1 MSYVDDDGANRP
13 KLSLQPRGS
22 TANMSSASPAKTS
35 RPNPFGAARPRE
47 QVIAEREGKK
57 ETEVLKEQAH
67 KEWKPNLVLTEQQRE
82 EKKAAEAELSFAK
95 SELEKEVDPVKSK
108 FLREEVISME
118 KKLDELLL
126 SFEKIAVQTAQS
138 GGARRPRR
146 DEERAPVPAAAPAY
160 GGEVDGYGN
169 FSRGRDRDSGKGSSY
184 GETWGAARG
193 KSGAEGCYNCGEVG
207 HFSRECPNA
216 GAGGGGRAGGGGG
229 YGGNFGGGGGGGGA
243 RSGGGR
249 SCYTCGQEGHFS
261 RECPQGGQYGPQGG
275 GGGSYGGAYGA
286 SYGGGG
292 YGGNAYNNG
301 AQYGASQGG
310 SYGSSGYNDRSG
322 YSSGGRGG
330 NYSRQGEDW

>member
-1 MSYVDDDGANRP
+1 MSYADDEGANRP

-22 TANMSSASPAKTS
+22 AADMSSASPVKTS

-82 EKKAAEAELSFAK
+82 EKKAAEAELAFSK

-108 FLREEVISME
+108 LLREEVIYME

-126 SFEKIAVQTAQS
+126 SFEKMAVQTAQL
-138 GGARRPRR
+138 GGARRLRR
-146 DEERAPVPAAAPAY
+146 DEDRAPAPVAAPAY
-160 GGEVDGYGN
+160 GGEAEGYGN
-169 FSRGRDRDSGKGSSY
+169 FSRGRDRDSSRGSSY
-184 GETWGAARG
+184 GDAWGAARG
-193 KSGAEGCYNCGEVG
+193 KSGAEACYNCGQPG
-207 HFSRECPNA
+207 HFSRDCPNA
-216 GAGGGGRAGGGGG
+216 GIGGGRAGGG
-229 YGGNFGGGGGGGGA
+229 YGGNFGGGGGGGRDRGA
-243 RSGGGR
+243 RA
-249 SCYTCGQEGHFS
+249 CYTCGQEGHFS
-261 RECPQGGQYGPQGG
+261 RECPQGGQYGSHGA
-275 GGGSYGGAYGA
+275 GGGSYGGGYSG

-292 YGGNAYNNG
+292 YGGSTYDDG

-322 YSSGGRGG
+322 YSSGARGG
-330 NYSRQGEDW
+330 GYNRQGEEW

>member
-1 MSYVDDDGANRP
+1 MRERERENIRGSVLVDIARERRSMSYVDDEGANRP

-57 ETEVLKEQAH
+57 ETEVLKEQAV

-126 SFEKIAVQTAQS
+126 SFEKMAVQTAQS

-160 GGEVDGYGN
+160 GGEVEGYGN

-193 KSGAEGCYNCGEVG
+193 KSGAEGCYNCGEVCTCC
-207 HFSRECPNA
+207 HIHPVQKCSYQPADFIF
-216 GAGGGGRAGGGGG
+216 
-229 YGGNFGGGGGGGGA
+229 GNV
-243 RSGGGR
+243 
-249 SCYTCGQEGHFS
+249 
-261 RECPQGGQYGPQGG
+261 
-275 GGGSYGGAYGA
+275 
-286 SYGGGG
+286 
-292 YGGNAYNNG
+292 
-301 AQYGASQGG
+301 
-310 SYGSSGYNDRSG
+310 
-322 YSSGGRGG
+322 
-330 NYSRQGEDW
+330 